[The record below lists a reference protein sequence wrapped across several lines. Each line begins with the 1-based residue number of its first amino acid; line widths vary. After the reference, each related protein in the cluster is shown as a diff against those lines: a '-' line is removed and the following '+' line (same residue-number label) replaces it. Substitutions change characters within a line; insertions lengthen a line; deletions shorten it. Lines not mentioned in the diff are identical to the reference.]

1 MIKKMMLVLISA
13 NILSHTASITE
24 STDDN
29 GDSASVVIKAVL
41 GYSIHNSANNMPMCA
56 MFDDSYWYR
65 VEKINP
71 IAI

>member
-41 GYSIHNSANNMPMCA
+41 GYSIHTSANDMPMYA
-56 MFDDSYWYR
+56 MFDDLYWSR
-65 VEKINP
+65 VKTI
-71 IAI
+71 